1 MYKIGVPAPSKVNG
15 DESIYQDI
23 MESSFYTIQVTACV
37 PNTQTG
43 PQLYTLRDATSQ
55 FNTRLNSV
63 LGQVASECGA
73 GGAPSISW
81 PIQIHAIVDTPISE
95 QFTNQYDESFVSRIT
110 NAVGGGINELRQI
123 MGIRNLEELNAKIQ
137 QMKQNVKQKGG
148 GFFLD
153 TLLGIAG
160 QVTSAGA
167 ALEQAMGGNRST
179 RAIANLFQGHKIE
192 FPKVWRD
199 SNYST
204 SYSFTIRLY
213 NPNPG
218 DVNST
223 FKHIITPLATL
234 LLFVVPYSDDGFTYD
249 WPFFCKAYAPGLFK
263 LKYGAFA
270 DIAVTKGGD
279 TIAIA
284 FNQIPAIVDVRITL
298 IDLFSTML
306 GGNGQQTNIVDYL
319 ATMATPREVK
329 GFEFRLATLT
339 PPALSNQSATPTTTL
354 PTDVAQAST
363 TLNMQQFNSYLQNN
377 LPESISNPDSNLVN
391 DMHNM
396 LQNPNTQS
404 LLRDYER
411 GLNLLR
417 SRSLST
423 TLALSSTRTSP
434 LLEQLQSRTI
444 VNRPSNSR
452 LANILMS
459 NPTDSQFLNRSL
471 RDIATRALSHPA
483 PDDTIRASLAYLD
496 PSTLRPYARR
506 DVANSLRPHLLL
518 RLREDYPDITDSDIN
533 ATANVLADYGLDESE
548 RRVLG
553 RTSSRIVV

>member
-1 MYKIGVPAPSKVNG
+1 MYKIGIPAPSKVNG

-23 MESSFYTIQVTACV
+23 MDSSFYTIQVNACV

-43 PQLYTLRDATSQ
+43 PQLYTLRDATAQ

-73 GGAPSISW
+73 GSPPSISW

-123 MGIRNLEELNAKIQ
+123 MGIRNMEELNAKIQ
-137 QMKQNVKQKGG
+137 QMKQNAKQKGG

-160 QVTSAGA
+160 QVTGA
-167 ALEQAMGGNRST
+167 ATALEQAMGGNQST

-223 FKHIITPLATL
+223 FKHVITPLATL

-339 PPALSNQSATPTTTL
+339 PPTPSNQPATPTTTL

-377 LPESISNPDSNLVN
+377 LPESISNPDSDLVN
-391 DMHNM
+391 DMHN
-396 LQNPNTQS
+396 LLYSPDTQT

-417 SRSLST
+417 SRSL
-423 TLALSSTRTSP
+423 LAELTMSSSRTSP
-434 LLEQLQSRTI
+434 LLEQLQTRTI
-444 VNRPSNSR
+444 VNRQSNSR
-452 LANILMS
+452 LANILMN
-459 NPTDSQFLNRSL
+459 NPTDSRFLNRSL
-471 RDIATRALSHPA
+471 RDISTRSLSQPN
-483 PDDTIRASLAYLD
+483 PDDAIRASLAHLD

-506 DVANSLRPHLLL
+506 DVANSLRPRLEL
-518 RLREDYPDITDSDIN
+518 RLREDYPDITDNDVNVS
-533 ATANVLADYGLDESE
+533 ANVLADYGLDESE

-553 RTSSRIVV
+553 RTTNRTVV

>member
-1 MYKIGVPAPSKVNG
+1 MYKIGVPAPSKING

-23 MESSFYTIQVTACV
+23 MDSSFYTIQVNACV
-37 PNTQTG
+37 PNAQTG
-43 PQLYTLRDATSQ
+43 PQLYTLRDATAQ
-55 FNTRLNSV
+55 FNTRLHSV
-63 LGQVASECGA
+63 LSQVASECGA
-73 GGAPSISW
+73 GSPPSISW

-123 MGIRNLEELNAKIQ
+123 MGIRNIEELNAKIQ
-137 QMKQNVKQKGG
+137 QLKQNANQKGNE
-148 GFFLD
+148 FFLD

-160 QVTSAGA
+160 QVTSAGV

-223 FKHIITPLATL
+223 FKHIVTPLATL

-279 TIAIA
+279 TIAIG

-319 ATMATPREVK
+319 ATIATPRQTKE
-329 GFEFRLATLT
+329 FEFKVATLAT
-339 PPALSNQSATPTTTL
+339 AISKQLSTPTTTL
-354 PTDVAQAST
+354 SSDVAQADT
-363 TLNMQQFNSYLQNN
+363 TLKLKQFGSYLQKN
-377 LPESISNPDSNLVN
+377 LPSFANKVDQNLIN
-391 DMHNM
+391 DMHK
-396 LQNPNTQS
+396 LVTSPEVQS

-411 GLNLLR
+411 GLGFLRDRTLL
-417 SRSLST
+417 SRLT
-423 TLALSSTRTSP
+423 TIKPNKTDT
-434 LLEQLQSRTI
+434 LLKQLQLKTVVSKRTDSKL
-444 VNRPSNSR
+444 VT
-452 LANILMS
+452 LLMT
-459 NPTDSQFLNRSL
+459 NPTDSECLNKILRNIATKALSEPSPDATVISL
-471 RDIATRALSHPA
+471 LSYIDPSILRPYVKRDIVN
-483 PDDTIRASLAYLD
+483 
-496 PSTLRPYARR
+496 TLRPKL
-506 DVANSLRPHLLL
+506 VL
-518 RLREDYPDITDSDIN
+518 RLKEEFPDISDDDIN
-533 ATANVLADYGLDESE
+533 EISDVLVDYVLNESE
-548 RRVLG
+548 GKVLG
-553 RTSSRIVV
+553 RISNRIVV

>member
-1 MYKIGVPAPSKVNG
+1 MYKIGVPAPTKVNG

-23 MESSFYTIQVTACV
+23 MDSSFYTIQVNACV
-37 PNTQTG
+37 PNTQMG
-43 PQLYTLRDATSQ
+43 PQLYTLRDATAQ
-55 FNTRLNSV
+55 FNTRLDNV
-63 LGQVASECGA
+63 LSQVASECGA
-73 GGAPSISW
+73 TGPTNISW

-137 QMKQNVKQKGG
+137 QMRQTAKQKGG

-160 QVTSAGA
+160 QVTGAGA
-167 ALEQAMGGNRST
+167 ALEQAMGGNQST

-223 FKHIITPLATL
+223 FKHIITPLAAL

-249 WPFFCKAYAPGLFK
+249 WPFFCKAYAPGLFR

-319 ATMATPREVK
+319 ATMATPRQVK

-339 PPALSNQSATPTTTL
+339 SPTISNQVTTPTTTL
-354 PTDVAQAST
+354 SNDVAKANV
-363 TLNMQQFNSYLQNN
+363 TLNMEQFASYLRNN
-377 LPESISNPDSNLVN
+377 FPESINNPDNDLISDLHNILQSSNA
-391 DMHNM
+391 
-396 LQNPNTQS
+396 Q
-404 LLRDYER
+404 LLFRDYER
-411 GLNLLR
+411 GLTLLKNRMLIANITASSVR
-417 SRSLST
+417 SPS
-423 TLALSSTRTSP
+423 
-434 LLEQLQSRTI
+434 LLEQLQSKSIATKQ
-444 VNRPSNSR
+444 NLNT
-452 LANILMS
+452 LAGKLMN
-459 NPTDSQFLNRSL
+459 NPTDSTFLNRAL
-471 RDIATRALSHPA
+471 RDIAIKALSEPS
-483 PDDTIRASLAYLD
+483 PDDSIRASLAHLD
-496 PSTLRPYARR
+496 PSTLRSYAKR
-506 DVANSLRPHLLL
+506 DIANSLRPDVEL
-518 RLREDYPDITDSDIN
+518 RLKEDYPSITNNDIN
-533 ATANVLADYGLDESE
+533 ASTNVLTDYGLDESE
-548 RRVLG
+548 RKIFGEILN
-553 RTSSRIVV
+553 RTVA